1 MNQDFENILNDPM
14 ARNHGH
20 LSPRCGM
27 RLSFRNNRESNMADK
42 TRAFLVDYAQLDNV
56 SRLQKIQEKEAVRG
70 GENNQAA
77 ENQTCKSIF
86 RVHPE
91 S

>member
-56 SRLQKIQEKEAVRG
+56 SRP
-70 GENNQAA
+70 A
-77 ENQTCKSIF
+77 ENPREGSCTRWRK
-86 RVHPE
+86 
-91 S
+91 